1 MNIPMNIS
9 SWLYIYILDSDTH
22 NIYIYIINLKEHEYH
37 AIKLVQNHVT
47 KSMKVFSGYDH
58 GYTGWLVVTGT

>member
-1 MNIPMNIS
+1 M
-9 SWLYIYILDSDTH
+9 
-22 NIYIYIINLKEHEYH
+22 INLKEHVDH
-37 AIKLVQNHVT
+37 AIKLVLNHVT